1 MTSITC
7 ELTWLKYLLDDL
19 QVEHSQPAKL
29 FYDSK
34 AALHIAA
41 NPVYHECTKHIEI
54 DCHVVRER
62 IQLGAIVTAHVPS
75 SCQLAD
81 LFTKPLNSSIF
92 HSLLNKFGVLDIHTP
107 T

>member
-1 MTSITC
+1 MAFITC
-7 ELTWLKYLLDDL
+7 EPAWLKYLLDDL
-19 QVEHSQPAKL
+19 QIKHSQPAKL
-29 FYDSK
+29 FCDSK
-34 AALHIAA
+34 STLHIAA
-41 NPVYHECTKHIEI
+41 NPVYHERTKHIEI

-62 IQLGAIVTAHVPS
+62 IQSGAIVTAHVPS

-92 HSLLNKFGVLDIHTP
+92 HSLLNKFGVLDIHAP